1 MALKGKQKKLDA
13 NKDGKISGED
23 FSLLRERK
31 ALGGFLSKFARKAS
45 EQAKEGVVLP
55 KSDSVKQLKELGL
68 SDVRIKEV
76 LDEFEIMSEVGG
88 DGTSIDEFI
97 KNVRA
102 DMPKYVNLGRVR
114 ENLQKQ
120 GLSDETIDQFFE
132 DVSGRMGTKEAN
144 MQASR
149 LMLRIAGMEGEPPTA
164 PIVGGRLVDREKKS
178 LGGLAS
184 KLARRL
190 LQTFG
195 NDEKVK
201 ELTGEIAKQKEYI
214 KEGYKNELEEI
225 NKAYADGE
233 LTTLEY
239 KNLNAEAS
247 PEFQERVLEDLE
259 SQLEE
264 RLKSLNADI
273 EVGKAERAAE
283 REGKA
288 KGGTVDDQMNALA
301 ISVSPAKIEE
311 KEMNSEML
319 PDEEME
325 EEYVDYVVESTLD
338 DEDKNYLNRALEKDA
353 KLSEIFDQ
361 VVESATEFTG
371 SGTVEGPGTGIS
383 DSIPARLSDG
393 EFVFTAKATEEIGED
408 TLMSMMK
415 EAEARADG
423 RQDMANG
430 GMVMEEEPIFRPQPQ
445 PTQQDIRVTKET
457 VGAQASMR
465 EEEDLIGNELKK
477 SMLSTAPYVRS

>member
-1 MALKGKQKKLDA
+1 M
-13 NKDGKISGED
+13 
-23 FSLLRERK
+23 
-31 ALGGFLSKFARKAS
+31 
-45 EQAKEGVVLP
+45 
-55 KSDSVKQLKELGL
+55 
-68 SDVRIKEV
+68 
-76 LDEFEIMSEVGG
+76 
-88 DGTSIDEFI
+88 
-97 KNVRA
+97 
-102 DMPKYVNLGRVR
+102 
-114 ENLQKQ
+114 
-120 GLSDETIDQFFE
+120 
-132 DVSGRMGTKEAN
+132 
-144 MQASR
+144 
-149 LMLRIAGMEGEPPTA
+149 
-164 PIVGGRLVDREKKS
+164 
-178 LGGLAS
+178 
-184 KLARRL
+184 
-190 LQTFG
+190 
-195 NDEKVK
+195 
-201 ELTGEIAKQKEYI
+201 
-214 KEGYKNELEEI
+214 
-225 NKAYADGE
+225 
-233 LTTLEY
+233 
-239 KNLNAEAS
+239 
-247 PEFQERVLEDLE
+247 
-259 SQLEE
+259 
-264 RLKSLNADI
+264 
-273 EVGKAERAAE
+273 
-283 REGKA
+283 
-288 KGGTVDDQMNALA
+288 DDQMNALA
-301 ISVSPAKIEE
+301 ISVSPAKIEA

-408 TLMSMMK
+408 RLMSMMK